1 MLQSPV
7 RRLVTVMNGPVR
19 NLASVLAQIREM
31 KEKSAPAAE
40 AAPGA

>member
-1 MLQSPV
+1 
-7 RRLVTVMNGPVR
+7 MNGPMR
-19 NLASVLAQIREM
+19 NLASVLAQIREK